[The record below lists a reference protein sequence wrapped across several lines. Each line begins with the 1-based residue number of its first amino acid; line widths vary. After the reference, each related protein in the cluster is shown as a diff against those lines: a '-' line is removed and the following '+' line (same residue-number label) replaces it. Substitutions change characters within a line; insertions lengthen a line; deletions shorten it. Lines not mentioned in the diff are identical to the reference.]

1 MSKSEERSIIAQHY
15 ESASDALDAD
25 AQA

>member
-1 MSKSEERSIIAQHY
+1 MSKSEERSMIAQHY